1 MIHGLAPLS
10 QTRIMTADAHHL
22 PEMTDAM
29 VHAMIVD
36 IARAPA
42 TEKIES
48 EIGAG
53 LEIAATASETEGTE
67 MGAEAGSGREA
78 PAENEVMTDEVG
90 ASYDEIQSDGCSAD
104 PLRQGTHPKE
114 TNSAIAHVRDHWL
127 EIVPT
132 LGREPGHRHLE
143 DTKVTDA
150 LIAKILVLERTGD
163 RPMARWSPV
172 VIRRKW
178 MWTSRRMRTKM
189 RWRK

>member
-10 QTRIMTADAHHL
+10 QIRIMTADGHHL

-29 VHAMIVD
+29 VHAMFVD

-42 TEKIES
+42 TEKTGS

-67 MGAEAGSGREA
+67 MGAGGGTGREA
-78 PAENEVMTDEVG
+78 SAENEVLTDEVG
-90 ASYDEIQSDGCSAD
+90 ASYDEIQSDGCLAD
-104 PLRQGTHPKE
+104 PLLQGTHPKA

-127 EIVPT
+127 EMVPT
-132 LGREPGHRHLE
+132 LGREPGHRPLE
-143 DTKVTDA
+143 DTKATDA
-150 LIAKILVLERTGD
+150 LIAKILVLERTRD
-163 RPMARWSPV
+163 RPTARRAPV